1 MCRKAK
7 ILLYLSSSVL
17 NFKKIFGPFADISYF
32 YT

>member
-7 ILLYLSSSVL
+7 ILLYLGSSIL
-17 NFKKIFGPFADISYF
+17 NFKKIFGAFEDISYF